1 MSLDPTVGPPK
12 SPLAQPFPR
21 PGRLVEHAYR
31 ELSIAANGTPEQLKA
46 LGDTRRLPRP
56 WDPPS
61 CTHPNLRL
69 ELWVWLDNVATWV
82 NREYAWDTDGFIPAC
97 WPEHPHLVHDLAV
110 LADQRRRAGLAH
122 TSDALEDWHRFALPA
137 FLDRMTTR
145 LKSHCENGHQPWP
158 STSRHAR
165 HTSDP
170 HRRRRVAAYSTDGD
184 LQPLSAEATMGATTS
199 QLKMIDGEVLDVASG
214 EVLSPVQRTRND

>member
-1 MSLDPTVGPPK
+1 MTDPTVNPSR
-12 SPLAQPFPR
+12 SPLAQPFPC

-69 ELWVWLDNVATWV
+69 ELWVWLDDVVTWI
-82 NREYAWDTDGFIPAC
+82 NQEYVWDTDSFIPSC

-110 LADQRRRAGLAH
+110 LADQRRRAGMAH

-137 FLDRMTTR
+137 FLDRMSAR

-158 STSRHAR
+158 ATSRHAR

-170 HRRRRVAAYSTDGD
+170 HRRRRVVNYTADTDQQPSSAAGAGEGGRPRLRAVNGEVVD
-184 LQPLSAEATMGATTS
+184 GAT
-199 QLKMIDGEVLDVASG
+199 G
-214 EVLSPVQRTRND
+214 EVLS

>member
-1 MSLDPTVGPPK
+1 MSDPTFNPSR

-21 PGRLVEHAYR
+21 PGRLVEYAYR
-31 ELSIAANGTPEQLKA
+31 ELSIAANGTPEQIEA
-46 LGDTRRLPRP
+46 LGDTRGLPRP

-61 CTHPNLRL
+61 CTHPDLRL
-69 ELWVWLDNVATWV
+69 ELWVWLDDVVTWI
-82 NREYAWDTDGFIPAC
+82 NHEYAWDTDGFIPSC

-122 TSDALEDWHRFALPA
+122 TSDALEDWHRFALPT
-137 FLDRMTTR
+137 FLERMTVR

-170 HRRRRVAAYSTDGD
+170 HRRKRAATYTSDTGQLPYSADRTG
-184 LQPLSAEATMGATTS
+184 EATAPR
-199 QLKMIDGEVLDVASG
+199 LRVIDGEVVDGTTG
-214 EVLSPVQRTRND
+214 EILSHGEKPRAE

>member
-1 MSLDPTVGPPK
+1 MTDPIFNQ
-12 SPLAQPFPR
+12 SRAPLAQPFPR
-21 PGRLVEHAYR
+21 PGRLVEYAYR
-31 ELSIAANGTPEQLKA
+31 ELSIAANGTPEQIEA
-46 LGDTRRLPRP
+46 LGDTRGLPRP

-69 ELWVWLDNVATWV
+69 GLWVWLDDVVTWI
-82 NREYAWDTDGFIPAC
+82 NHEHIWDTDGFIPSC

-110 LADQRRRAGLAH
+110 LADQRRHAGMAH
-122 TSDALEDWHRFALPA
+122 TSDALEDWHRHALPA
-137 FLDRMTTR
+137 FLERMTAR

-170 HRRRRVAAYSTDGD
+170 HRRKRAATYTSDTGQLPYSADRTG
-184 LQPLSAEATMGATTS
+184 EATAPR
-199 QLKMIDGEVLDVASG
+199 LRVIDGEVVDGTTG
-214 EVLSPVQRTRND
+214 EILSHGEKPRAE

>member
-1 MSLDPTVGPPK
+1 MSDPIVN
-12 SPLAQPFPR
+12 SSRAPLAQPFPR
-21 PGRLVEHAYR
+21 PGRLVEYAYR
-31 ELSIAANGTPEQLKA
+31 ELSIAANGTPEQLKV

-61 CTHPNLRL
+61 CTHPDLRL
-69 ELWVWLDNVATWV
+69 ELWVWLDDVVIWINH
-82 NREYAWDTDGFIPAC
+82 EYAWDTDGFIPSC

-122 TSDALEDWHRFALPA
+122 TSDALEDWHRFAFPA
-137 FLDRMTTR
+137 FLERMTGR

-170 HRRRRVAAYSTDGD
+170 HRRKRAATYTSDTG
-184 LQPLSAEATMGATTS
+184 QLSSSADRTGEATVS
-199 QLKMIDGEVLDVASG
+199 RLRVIDGEVVDGATG
-214 EVLSPVQRTRND
+214 EILSHGEKPRAE